1 MLKPTKRLTS
11 MKRMTSTK
19 PSRPALALRPLRPL
33 HKQAGATL
41 LEVLVAML
49 LLTSGMLAMAWQHAV
64 AVKYEKMSQFR
75 AVSSQIASDMADRI
89 RANVGAAPSYVFVQA
104 YTPGVVAAAPA
115 DCMVK
120 VCTGAEMAA
129 YDVAEFRN
137 TTRRSLPDG
146 SLFINQDP
154 ADPAAMT
161 VWVLWRDPEAVDTA
175 TQATSLARLCPA
187 AIGTPAP
194 MPQCLPLRV
203 LL

>member
-1 MLKPTKRLTS
+1 MLKLTKRTTS
-11 MKRMTSTK
+11 MERMPLMKS
-19 PSRPALALRPLRPL
+19 SRPAPASRAIRAF
-33 HKQAGATL
+33 HKQAGASL
-41 LEVLVAML
+41 LEVLVAMV

-75 AVSSQIASDMADRI
+75 AVSSQLASDMADRI
-89 RANVGAAPSYVFVQA
+89 RANVGAAPNYVFVEA
-104 YTPGVVAAAPA
+104 YTPGVVVTAPA
-115 DCMVK
+115 DCTVN
-120 VCTGAEMAA
+120 VCTAAEMAA

-146 SLFINQDP
+146 SLFISTDP

-175 TQATSLARLCPA
+175 TEAASLSRLCPA
-187 AIGTPAP
+187 EIGTPAP